1 MARET
6 VLIDH
11 VKRLEIEEERLPI
24 FEALILLEEVNKQ
37 TILNKS
43 IGSCRIRIYN
53 HKNHLLHSMELQF
66 PLKDAIEEII
76 SGQYQI
82 VRSKKKTT
90 KSKAAIRTKKAIK
103 YGEPSRST
111 KGKLLSLI
119 PTIIRV
125 WFIVVIVFSLFIGIS
140 VMWPHFITKVDQKE
154 ITTTE
159 EQEWANL
166 IEAQAYLQAATEY
179 PEKRHE
185 LIDYLTEQ
193 QEFTWLKEINE
204 YYPTA
209 DAQFDLAFFEK
220 NWEVVIETSP
230 ENLSDKRKVMLA
242 FAYIE
247 LEQLAEAEIL
257 NKYLESEE
265 LSKKLDQNYLQK
277 GLFFLKQ
284 KKIAETTKHLELIQ
298 EEEVKKI
305 LQTYI
310 EQASIII
317 DFIELYQQNE
327 DPENQLLWEQ
337 RLEMIGQSDI
347 NDRE

>member
-119 PTIIRV
+119 PTIKRV

-159 EQEWANL
+159 EQEWAKL
-166 IEAQAYLQAATEY
+166 IEAQAYFQAATEY

-220 NWEVVIETSP
+220 NWESVLFYPCLTP
-230 ENLSDKRKVMLA
+230 FLLS
-242 FAYIE
+242 
-247 LEQLAEAEIL
+247 IL
-257 NKYLESEE
+257 NLWRQY
-265 LSKKLDQNYLQK
+265 
-277 GLFFLKQ
+277 GR
-284 KKIAETTKHLELIQ
+284 KHL
-298 EEEVKKI
+298 KR
-305 LQTYI
+305 Y
-310 EQASIII
+310 
-317 DFIELYQQNE
+317 
-327 DPENQLLWEQ
+327 
-337 RLEMIGQSDI
+337 
-347 NDRE
+347 

>member
-103 YGEPSRST
+103 YGKPSRST

-119 PTIIRV
+119 PTIKRI

-159 EQEWANL
+159 EQEWAKL

-257 NKYLESEE
+257 KKYLESEE

-298 EEEVKKI
+298 EEEVKKYYKLISNKLPSLSI
-305 LQTYI
+305 LLSYTSKMKI
-310 EQASIII
+310 
-317 DFIELYQQNE
+317 
-327 DPENQLLWEQ
+327 
-337 RLEMIGQSDI
+337 RKI
-347 NDRE
+347 NYCGNND

>member
-103 YGEPSRST
+103 YGKPSRST

-119 PTIIRV
+119 PTIKRI

-159 EQEWANL
+159 EQEWAKL

-247 LEQLAEAEIL
+247 LEQLA
-257 NKYLESEE
+257 
-265 LSKKLDQNYLQK
+265 
-277 GLFFLKQ
+277 
-284 KKIAETTKHLELIQ
+284 
-298 EEEVKKI
+298 
-305 LQTYI
+305 
-310 EQASIII
+310 
-317 DFIELYQQNE
+317 
-327 DPENQLLWEQ
+327 
-337 RLEMIGQSDI
+337 
-347 NDRE
+347 